1 MLLAVVSSH
10 GQASKNQ
17 EFSRALTNIV
27 TALASRDSATLSKYT
42 DKNTGIYII
51 NRIGITDSYKH
62 YTTLGFTDTTYPNV
76 PFYDDIKLTPL
87 RYEKLPEYDCETWTK
102 TGTFVDTT
110 QTDHLLSET
119 AKYLKKEF
127 DEKISDKTISGFYE
141 LENKSRRVVIAEN
154 DGNELIIYMSYIN
167 KKWVLIIIDKV
178 TADCST

>member
-27 TALASRDSATLSKYT
+27 SALAVRDSATLSNYI
-42 DKNTGIYII
+42 DKNTGVYII
-51 NRIGITDSYKH
+51 NRSGVTDTYK
-62 YTTLGFTDTTYPNV
+62 YFPTLGFTDTTFPNV
-76 PFYDDIKLTPL
+76 PFYDDVKLTPL
-87 RYEKLPEYDCETWTK
+87 RYEKLPVYDCETWTK

-110 QTDHLLSET
+110 LTDHLLSET

-127 DEKISDKTISGFYE
+127 DEKISDKTISDFYE

-167 KKWVLIIIDKV
+167 KKWVLTIIDKV